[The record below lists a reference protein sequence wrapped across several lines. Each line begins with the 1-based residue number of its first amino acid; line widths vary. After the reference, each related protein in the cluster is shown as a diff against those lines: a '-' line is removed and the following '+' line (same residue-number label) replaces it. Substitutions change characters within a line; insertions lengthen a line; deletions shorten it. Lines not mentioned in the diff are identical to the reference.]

1 MQIAPDFGDRERSS
15 LSEAFPSIA
24 SERGHSTHTPST
36 HHVQSSCCLS
46 MQSLGQKDAI
56 LPSFCPLSIFLW
68 SVLSD
73 GLEGRWGHKFL
84 SYLLTQRR
92 PRAHSPSSHV
102 SSLSHTLAVID
113 RYFSALCA
121 AMCSLLLDNKE
132 CQSKRD
138 VSLWRETGVR
148 TGNRRQTPARPLQS
162 SCSGRGGG
170 GTNPPLCSVAA
181 LLISCFTQA
190 SWTGSQRRC
199 SVLDAWSC

>member
-1 MQIAPDFGDRERSS
+1 MQTSSDLGDRERSS

-36 HHVQSSCCLS
+36 RLHAA
-46 MQSLGQKDAI
+46 SL
-56 LPSFCPLSIFLW
+56 C
-68 SVLSD
+68 
-73 GLEGRWGHKFL
+73 GRLDRRRHFAVFL
-84 SYLLTQRR
+84 SASRLSLVCAERRIGGKLGAQIPFLFIDSAAATCAFTQQ
-92 PRAHSPSSHV
+92 PCFM
-102 SSLSHTLAVID
+102 SHTLALID

-121 AMCSLLLDNKE
+121 AMCSLLSDNKE

-148 TGNRRQTPARPLQS
+148 TENHSSIRHECGCCSLPAVDAE
-162 SCSGRGGG
+162 
-170 GTNPPLCSVAA
+170 GTNPPLYSDAA
-181 LLISCFTQA
+181 LLISCLTQA